1 MFELGLRN
9 TESPARGNES
19 LRNRRSPLAIMSSPN
34 IKDLLTTFSPTYGLF
49 AIASGDG
56 RIKIWD
62 TTKGH
67 LQTEFAD
74 LAPSDNGLGIGAES
88 KRGHLSLDYKCMHWV
103 QLEEKKKKKIRS
115 SLLVLGTGSGD
126 VLALDV
132 SLGQLRWKVS
142 DCHPGGVNAVSYSR
156 HQSCVYTAG
165 SDGMVCQID
174 FSNGSVLGK
183 FRASTKAISS
193 LSISKDG
200 KIMATAAGQL
210 KLFNCS
216 DHKKIQKYSGHS
228 VAVQCMIFSED
239 GTYIISSGVGEKYV
253 ALWRTDAGKK
263 QYASC
268 VLSMEQPAVFL
279 DSKVSDPVGAGL
291 YVLAI
296 SELGVCYVWYGSNIE
311 DLRNSKPTKI
321 SLSIESAFP
330 KNSKGAVYAAKFQGI
345 AEASNCQ
352 MLVAYGSLVKPLFQK
367 VLLQNGVDVN
377 LNTSQ
382 DGILLSGA
390 QSHISQQGNIIQTKV
405 TTLDRANA
413 EDAVHP
419 LPKLYQQEKKRKH
432 SMRHTTAAVENAM
445 VDSIANDKKTWS
457 SDDGNMQI
465 EEDNGTCL
473 EERLRAV
480 GIVGK
485 KDDISREC
493 HPGSTC
499 KTSIDAKISNGA
511 HLLIG
516 GNIPAKKIRAHIL
529 SMNPNDAYKFL
540 EFLASTW
547 KASPASS
554 KDILPWI
561 YCILV
566 NHSRFI
572 LAQESSSQLLDAL
585 QKMASLKC
593 SALQPLLKL
602 SGRVQL
608 IMAQINKAGDS
619 TQPLESDHQDG
630 GIVMIMMIMVMI
642 NFNHKSS
649 YMFIGSS
656 ET

>member
-19 LRNRRSPLAIMSSPN
+19 LRHRRSPLAIMSSPN

-88 KRGHLSLDYKCMHWV
+88 KRGIFRWIISACTGFSWRRRRKRR
-103 QLEEKKKKKIRS
+103 LE
-115 SLLVLGTGSGD
+115 
-126 VLALDV
+126 
-132 SLGQLRWKVS
+132 LRWKVS

-279 DSKVSDPVGAGL
+279 DSKVSDSVGAGL

-390 QSHISQQGNIIQTKV
+390 QSHISQQGNIIQTRV

-554 KDILPWI
+554 KDVLPWI

-602 SGRVQL
+602 SGCVQL

-630 GIVMIMMIMVMI
+630 RSEHEDEDEDEDIDELVYGEDEDESQ
-642 NFNHKSS
+642 NSS
-649 YMFIGSS
+649 DDNDDNGDD
-656 ET
+656 